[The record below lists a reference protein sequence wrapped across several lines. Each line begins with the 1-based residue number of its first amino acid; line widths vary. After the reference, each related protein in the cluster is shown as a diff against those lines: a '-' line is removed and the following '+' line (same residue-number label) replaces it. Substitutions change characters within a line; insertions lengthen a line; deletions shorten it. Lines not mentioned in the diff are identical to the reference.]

1 MARAGHRVLFL
12 CFNKLLAARL
22 QSRIADKSYDGELV
36 VRNLHRHFFEV
47 VEGTEWQP
55 TVDAAIE
62 QDKQQAF
69 DQVLPEH
76 AALVASDRPDARFD
90 ALVIDEAQDILTT
103 PNLDALNE
111 ILHGGLEQ
119 GRWCVFL
126 DGREQAKVY
135 GKMDPE
141 ALGRLTALGVRE
153 RLTLNCRNT
162 RPIAQQTALVSDSKW
177 RVKARIDGRPVDF
190 TPYRQRSGWL
200 HELDRLVTTLRHDN
214 IPPGRISILLLKNPR
229 PDEEQHLTRLALRR
243 LTEDDVPHLG
253 TATLQSITW
262 STVSGFKGL
271 ENDVIIVAGLTDIES
286 DWHRGVG
293 GGEGWALPA
302 HRLLSATRQ
311 YPSASQRRFNEIPVR
326 LLVCFLSCRLW
337 R

>member
-1 MARAGHRVLFL
+1 LSSCSPEVPF
-12 CFNKLLAARL
+12 
-22 QSRIADKSYDGELV
+22 DTP
-36 VRNLHRHFFEV
+36 LHRPPPPGV
-47 VEGTEWQP
+47 
-55 TVDAAIE
+55 
-62 QDKQQAF
+62 AF
-69 DQVLPEH
+69 
-76 AALVASDRPDARFD
+76 
-90 ALVIDEAQDILTT
+90 
-103 PNLDALNE
+103 
-111 ILHGGLEQ
+111 
-119 GRWCVFL
+119 
-126 DGREQAKVY
+126 
-135 GKMDPE
+135 
-141 ALGRLTALGVRE
+141 TALGVRE

-200 HELDRLVTTLRHDN
+200 HELDRLVTTLRRDN

-286 DWHRGVG
+286 DWHRGVAYVG
-293 GGEGWALPA
+293 MSRART
-302 HRLLSATRQ
+302 RLHVVIHEDCDEK
-311 YPSASQRRFNEIPVR
+311 RREREEEWRGRVDSDVEM
-326 LLVCFLSCRLW
+326 LL
-337 R
+337 

>member
-1 MARAGHRVLFL
+1 MGVRLEFLRVHAFQHCIHRASACFSDFAR
-12 CFNKLLAARL
+12 LAAKTWRGDRRPPVPATTTDRGIER
-22 QSRIADKSYDGELV
+22 QKRPAHPTISSNASY
-36 VRNLHRHFFEV
+36 
-47 VEGTEWQP
+47 
-55 TVDAAIE
+55 
-62 QDKQQAF
+62 
-69 DQVLPEH
+69 
-76 AALVASDRPDARFD
+76 
-90 ALVIDEAQDILTT
+90 
-103 PNLDALNE
+103 DALNE

-135 GKMDPE
+135 GKLDPE

-177 RVKARIDGRPVDF
+177 RVKARIDGRSVDF

-200 HELDRLVTTLRHDN
+200 NELDRLVTTLRRDN

-286 DWHRGVG
+286 DWHRGVAYVG
-293 GGEGWALPA
+293 MSRART
-302 HRLLSATRQ
+302 RLHVVIREDCDGK
-311 YPSASQRRFNEIPVR
+311 RREREEEWRGRVDSDVEM
-326 LLVCFLSCRLW
+326 LL
-337 R
+337 